1 MSRSTKI
8 VGGFAIVGFA
18 LPLLLLVYYNL
29 SGTGA
34 GEGFVRVCPACI
46 MSMALD
52 SASTLTAAIVWV
64 VICTTNAILY
74 ALPGAVI
81 AFLLNLRNSD

>member
-1 MSRSTKI
+1 MKI
-8 VGGFAIVGFA
+8 IGGFAVVGFV
-18 LPLLLLVYYNL
+18 LPLLLLVYYHF

-52 SASTLTAAIVWV
+52 NASTFTAVTVWLI
-64 VICTTNAILY
+64 ICTTNAILY
-74 ALPGAVI
+74 SLPGAAI
-81 AFLLNLRNSD
+81 AFLASLRKPD